1 MFSLAVGIYYAFKDR
16 KKLVDN
22 YYFGGRNM
30 SPVIMFYLPY
40 ILQAGRVSR
49 QLRGVEKYCFCWLHQ
64 LHPND
69 FDEST
74 EQKLLY
80 IGATDSLL
88 QNCFDDNR
96 NKLFIYVNLFPDLVH
111 PFVIIFVTSSSLATP
126 VCRGCKK
133 RSCFPQKYLAPDLNT
148 SIEVL

>member
-30 SPVIMFYLPY
+30 SPVIMFYLLY

-111 PFVIIFVTSSSLATP
+111 PLRNYICDIKLPGYACLSWLQ
-126 VCRGCKK
+126 KK
-133 RSCFPQKYLAPDLNT
+133 VMLSPKIPCSRSQY
-148 SIEVL
+148 VY